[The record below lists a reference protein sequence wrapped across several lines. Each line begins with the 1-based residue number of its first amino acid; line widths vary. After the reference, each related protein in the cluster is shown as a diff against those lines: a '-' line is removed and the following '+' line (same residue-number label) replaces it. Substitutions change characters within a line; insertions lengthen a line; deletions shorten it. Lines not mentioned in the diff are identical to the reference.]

1 MSLSEK
7 EIQDSLIE
15 IANLEAR
22 IRADI
27 ATYNRL
33 AGQADTEQRLA
44 LLSASSSR
52 NDSDDEEHKNMTHNQ
67 YVEEVESYDGTP
79 YASITAPNAYHWFP
93 SSVNC

>member
-1 MSLSEK
+1 MSEK
-7 EIQDSLIE
+7 EIQNSLKE
-15 IANLEAR
+15 IAELEAR
-22 IRADI
+22 IRSDI

-52 NDSDDEEHKNMTHNQ
+52 DNSDDENHKNMTHDQ
-67 YVEEVESYDGTP
+67 YVQDIESYDGPP
-79 YASITAPNAYHWFP
+79 YSSIDAPDAYHWFP